1 MKTYTLNQAQLDTLS
16 YALEQVGYQ
25 STALQDTCLAMINY
39 RETEPCIVKAMLQ
52 VFGGA
57 IGAQA
62 KELEELANIIENV
75 CHAVTGFNLEQAR
88 KQLLGGKNDE

>member
-1 MKTYTLNQAQLDTLS
+1 MAGTSAPLKQIKRMTRLI
-16 YALEQVGYQ
+16 
-25 STALQDTCLAMINY
+25 LA
-39 RETEPCIVKAMLQ
+39 